1 MTIANVNELVS
12 WGQDRDVNGLA
23 LNAAREHTDAVDLH
37 IDDVAVDER
46 TDAVWCSRG
55 DQVSGFQRHDRA
67 DVRDELAHGEDHVAR
82 VSILARRCV
91 HATAYTARRWIQ
103 VRHKQR
109 TGGTERIEALRS
121 RPLTILLLK
130 IARGHIVHARVAEDV
145 VERVFNGCV
154 ATTFAD
160 HDPKLG
166 FVIDVRACGRQVDR
180 VSRSDDRR
188 RRLEEEQ
195 RFRGH
200 IVAELRSVRAIIPTD
215 TNDLRRRDRRQQS
228 RVGERDLFVRVPGVC
243 PRCGAQD
250 RQGVR
255 VESREG
261 GLALSRKNACERGHR
276 GAES

>member
-1 MTIANVNELVS
+1 MMIANVNELVS
-12 WGQDRDVNGLA
+12 WGQDRDVNELA

-37 IDDVAVDER
+37 IDDVAMNER
-46 TDAVWCSRG
+46 ADAVRCSRG

-82 VSILARRCV
+82 VSILARCCV
-91 HATAYTARRWIQ
+91 HATAHAARRWIQ
-103 VRHKQR
+103 VCHKQR
-109 TGGTERIEALRS
+109 TGWTERIESFRP
-121 RPLTILLLK
+121 RPLAILLLQ
-130 IARGHIVHARVAEDV
+130 IARGHIVHARVTEDV
-145 VERVFNGCV
+145 VERVFNRCV
-154 ATTFAD
+154 ATALPD

-180 VSRSDDRR
+180 FSRSDDRR

-195 RFRGH
+195 RFGGH
-200 IVAELRSVRAIIPTD
+200 IVAKLRSVRAIVSTD
-215 TNDLRRRDRRQQS
+215 THDFGRRDRRQQC

-250 RQGVR
+250 RQGVG
-255 VESREG
+255 VEPREG
-261 GLALSRKNACERGHR
+261 WLAVSRKNACERSHR